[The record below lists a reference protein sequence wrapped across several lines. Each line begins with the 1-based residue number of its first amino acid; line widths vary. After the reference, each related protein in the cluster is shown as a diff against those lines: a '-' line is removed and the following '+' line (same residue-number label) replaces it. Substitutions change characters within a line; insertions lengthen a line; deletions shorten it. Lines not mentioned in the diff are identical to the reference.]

1 MHTRRKM
8 RDRPGTDVSLSKAVS
23 KRADHFDRVGVVE
36 SLFSE
41 SLGREEC
48 LHLRLLFCIS
58 RKLILYRIHPTTA
71 VVGKTKSQS
80 QITHVLPRLAV
91 SSNSSLY
98 FGYYQQPS
106 TLPCRPFQVIF
117 FFFCLPERRNA
128 RKSFTLFF
136 SFVTSLENR
145 SDTKCL
151 RTIYTAPIVFSL
163 LFCLLGCWKFGQ
175 VHFLLRVPVF
185 LSKSRCASSTISRPA
200 VDFLAAL
207 CFHNHSIRNYRFSPL
222 FSFFIFLLLFC
233 VFILPNIFTG
243 SILEHWSLYN
253 SNISR

>member
-1 MHTRRKM
+1 M
-8 RDRPGTDVSLSKAVS
+8 
-23 KRADHFDRVGVVE
+23 
-36 SLFSE
+36 FSE

-48 LHLRLLFCIS
+48 LLLRLLFCIS
-58 RKLILYRIHPTTA
+58 RKLILYSIHPTTA

-91 SSNSSLY
+91 SSNLSLY
-98 FGYYQQPS
+98 SGCYQQPS
-106 TLPCRPFQVIF
+106 TLPCRPFPVIF
-117 FFFCLPERRNA
+117 FLSSTERRNV

-145 SDTKCL
+145 SNTKCL

-175 VHFLLRVPVF
+175 GHFLLRVPVF
-185 LSKSRCASSTISRPA
+185 LSKCRCASSTISSLSSRPA

-222 FSFFIFLLLFC
+222 FSFFIFFLLFC

>member
-1 MHTRRKM
+1 MSSSSS
-8 RDRPGTDVSLSKAVS
+8 SLLHFSKTHIIQYTPYYCCSRQNKITESNYTCTPATGSQLKLVLVLWLLSATINFAVS
-23 KRADHFDRVGVVE
+23 TFSSHFF
-36 SLFSE
+36 L
-41 SLGREEC
+41 
-48 LHLRLLFCIS
+48 
-58 RKLILYRIHPTTA
+58 
-71 VVGKTKSQS
+71 
-80 QITHVLPRLAV
+80 
-91 SSNSSLY
+91 SS
-98 FGYYQQPS
+98 
-106 TLPCRPFQVIF
+106 T
-117 FFFCLPERRNA
+117 ERRNV
-128 RKSFTLFF
+128 RISFTLFF

-145 SDTKCL
+145 SNTKCL

-185 LSKSRCASSTISRPA
+185 LSKSRCASSTISSLSSRPA

-207 CFHNHSIRNYRFSPL
+207 CFHYHSIRNYRFSPL
-222 FSFFIFLLLFC
+222 FSFFIFFLLFC